1 MARMMTSIFEK
12 EKILPVPVAVV
23 NRPGGSSA
31 VANASIAG
39 KKGDPHFWLTATPS
53 FIQTPLQGKSK
64 YSYRDFIPLT
74 NLAYDDFLVIVRA
87 DSPYKSMKDLVAGA
101 KKNPGQLKV
110 GGTHAPGVDAVIA
123 FLIEKETGAK
133 FNYIPFKSGGEVMV
147 ALLGGHVELAMANPG
162 EALAQMEAKKV
173 RVLGAT
179 TSQRLSLA
187 PDVPTLKEQGINVV
201 FQQFRSIAAPKD
213 ISAGA
218 VKYYEG
224 VFKKL
229 SESTLWREKY
239 IRENM
244 LTPDYTTSAETYKL
258 WEGQSNMYA
267 KIMKEMGIIK

>member
-1 MARMMTSIFEK
+1 MARMMASIIEK
-12 EKILPVPVAVV
+12 EKMLPVAVV

-31 VANASIAG
+31 VANAYIAG
-39 KKGDPHFWLTATPS
+39 KKADPHFWPTATTS

-64 YSYRDFIPLT
+64 YNYRDFTPLS
-74 NLAYDDFLVIVRA
+74 NLAYDDFLVIVRT

-101 KKNPGQLKV
+101 KKNPRQLKV
-110 GGTHAPGVDAVIA
+110 GRTHAPGVDAVIA
-123 FLIEKETGAK
+123 FLIEKETRAK
-133 FNYIPFKSGGEVMV
+133 SNYIPFKSGGEVMV
-147 ALLGGHVELAMANPG
+147 ALLGGHVELALANLG

-187 PDVPTLKEQGINVV
+187 PDVSTLKEQGINAV
-201 FQQFRSIAAPKD
+201 FQQFRSIAPPKTFLPRPEN
-213 ISAGA
+213 ITKGFSKNCPSPTFGE
-218 VKYYEG
+218 K
-224 VFKKL
+224 
-229 SESTLWREKY
+229 KY

-258 WEGQSNMYA
+258 WEAQSNMYA